1 MAFEA
6 YRAYRAPRWEDFPD
20 IELYM
25 DQVISVLEKQ
35 LSLFAPE
42 GEKAITST
50 MINNY
55 VKQKLIPP
63 PENKRYGRSQL
74 VFLYVICI
82 LKKFMQLSRIRIVL
96 ENLREGKSDEEA
108 YLFFAAQLDTAMRLV
123 FEKVIPETKELS
135 DPAESCVR
143 SAVAAFAMIVYSE
156 AVYLDAEKGWE
167 KARLK
172 EEARQKA
179 AEEKAKLKK
188 EKEKAEKKEKKKAAK
203 EEKKEEK

>member
-6 YRAYRAPRWEDFPD
+6 YKAYRAPRWEEFPD

-25 DQVISVLEKQ
+25 DQVISVLEKH

-42 GEKAITST
+42 GEKVITST

-82 LKKFMQLSRIRIVL
+82 LKKFMQLSRIRLLL
-96 ENLREGKSDEEA
+96 ENLRKGRSDEEA
-108 YLFFAAQLDTAMRLV
+108 YLFFSRHLNDALQLV
-123 FEKVIPETKELS
+123 FENKVPDHEES
-135 DPAESCVR
+135 RDAAEDCVK
-143 SAVAAFAMIVYSE
+143 SAVAAFAVIVYSE
-156 AVYLDAEKGWE
+156 AVFNEAEKAWVKESE
-167 KARLK
+167 KKDAD
-172 EEARQKA
+172 
-179 AEEKAKLKK
+179 KK
-188 EKEKAEKKEKKKAAK
+188 KKDSASKEKKEKKKS
-203 EEKKEEK
+203 EK